1 MTALPQPNIIDPAS
15 VPSLRWG
22 ILGAGGIARTWAG
35 TVLAN
40 TSQQVIAVASRTPG
54 KAEEFAR
61 DLGIERAYNSYDELV
76 GQADIDAI
84 YIASYPS
91 DHKEHALLAI
101 AAGKHVLIEKPTTMN
116 SRDAAAIFEAS
127 TAAGVFAMEAMWTRY
142 LPQFDIARQLLADGA
157 LGELDL
163 LVATF
168 CQDNRHLERMWTKGG
183 GSPVFDMGIYPIAFA
198 QMFLGN
204 PTNITAFGVVRED
217 LIEEEAHVLMS
228 YDDTP
233 ARTNFIVSGRTA
245 LPHTGAV
252 SGSKGALNFGTPFVV
267 PSSIT
272 LLNTEFNDTGVTW
285 TDNTGIVGHQGLCYQ
300 VNYFAQYVAEGL
312 LESPLH
318 THDDVVTNIAVAE
331 EIIDIIGANPH

>member
-1 MTALPQPNIIDPAS
+1 
-15 VPSLRWG
+15 
-22 ILGAGGIARTWAG
+22 
-35 TVLAN
+35 
-40 TSQQVIAVASRTPG
+40 
-54 KAEEFAR
+54 
-61 DLGIERAYNSYDELV
+61 
-76 GQADIDAI
+76 
-84 YIASYPS
+84 
-91 DHKEHALLAI
+91 
-101 AAGKHVLIEKPTTMN
+101 
-116 SRDAAAIFEAS
+116 
-127 TAAGVFAMEAMWTRY
+127 MEAMWTRY

-272 LLNTEFNDTGVTW
+272 LLNTEFKGKKPDIGRFK
-285 TDNTGIVGHQGLCYQ
+285 GLGEMNPEQ
-300 VNYFAQYVAEGL
+300 LWETTVNPETRRL
-312 LESPLH
+312 LRVKIE
-318 THDDVVTNIAVAE
+318 DAVAADQIFSTLMGELVEPRRDFIE
-331 EIIDIIGANPH
+331 ENALKVGNLDV

>member
-1 MTALPQPNIIDPAS
+1 MPNLPVPNIIDPAS

-40 TSQQVIAVASRTPG
+40 TEQRITAVASRTPG
-54 KAEEFAR
+54 KAEEFAK
-61 DLGIERAYNSYDELV
+61 DLGIERSYNSYDELV
-76 GQADIDAI
+76 EQPDIDAI

-116 SRDAAAIFEAS
+116 SSDAAYIFALAS
-127 TAAGVFAMEAMWTRY
+127 AAGVFAMEAMWTRY
-142 LPQFDIARQLLADGA
+142 LPQYDIARQLMADGT
-157 LGELDL
+157 LGDLDL

-204 PTNITAFGVVRED
+204 PTNISAFGVVRED
-217 LIEEEAHVLMS
+217 RIEEEAHVLMS
-228 YDDTP
+228 YDDSP

-252 SGSKGALNFGTPFVV
+252 SGSKGAINFGTPFVV

-300 VNYFAQYVAEGL
+300 VNYFAQYVAEGR

-318 THDDVVTNIAVAE
+318 THEDTVTNIAVAE
-331 EIIDIIGANPH
+331 EIIDILGADPH

>member
-1 MTALPQPNIIDPAS
+1 MKNLPLPNIIDPAS

-40 TSQQVIAVASRTPG
+40 TEQRITAVASRTPG
-54 KAEEFAR
+54 KAEQFAK
-61 DLGIERAYNSYDELV
+61 DLGIARSYSSYEELV
-76 GQADIDAI
+76 ERPDIDAI

-116 SRDAAAIFEAS
+116 SGDAAYIFALAS
-127 TAAGVFAMEAMWTRY
+127 AAGVLAMEAMWTRY
-142 LPQFDIARQLLADGA
+142 LPQYDIARQLLADGA
-157 LGELDL
+157 LGDLEL

-217 LIEEEAHVLMS
+217 LIEEEAHVLMTYEDS
-228 YDDTP
+228 P

-252 SGSKGALNFGTPFVV
+252 SGSKGAINFGTPFVV

-272 LLNTEFNDTGVTW
+272 LLNTEFNDTGTTW

-300 VNYFAQYVAEGL
+300 VNYFAQYVSEGR

-318 THDDVVTNIAVAE
+318 THDDTVTNIAVAE

>member
-1 MTALPQPNIIDPAS
+1 MKNLPLPNIIDPSS

-35 TVLAN
+35 TVLTN
-40 TSQQVIAVASRTPG
+40 TSQRITAVASRTPG

-61 DLGIERAYNSYDELV
+61 DLGIERSYSSYDELV
-76 GQADIDAI
+76 EQPDIDAI

-116 SRDAAAIFEAS
+116 SGDAAYIFALAS
-127 TAAGVFAMEAMWTRY
+127 AAGVLAMEAMWTRY
-142 LPQFDIARQLLADGA
+142 LPQNDIARQLLADGA
-157 LGELDL
+157 LGDLDL

-217 LIEEEAHVLMS
+217 LIEEEAHVLMTYEDS
-228 YDDTP
+228 PPEQTSLSPVAPLFPTLGPSLAPREQSTLVHPLWFPPRLRCSIQISMTQELHGRITP
-233 ARTNFIVSGRTA
+233 E
-245 LPHTGAV
+245 LW
-252 SGSKGALNFGTPFVV
+252 
-267 PSSIT
+267 
-272 LLNTEFNDTGVTW
+272 VTK
-285 TDNTGIVGHQGLCYQ
+285 VC
-300 VNYFAQYVAEGL
+300 
-312 LESPLH
+312 
-318 THDDVVTNIAVAE
+318 VTK
-331 EIIDIIGANPH
+331 